1 MPPPPVLPTEILG
14 RAPPEDGMLL
24 ISGEREG
31 RPPDGEYDGE
41 AVRRGGVEKEPEL
54 LRGGL

>member
-1 MPPPPVLPTEILG
+1 MLG
-14 RAPPEDGMLL
+14 RAPPEDGILL

-31 RPPDGEYDGE
+31 RAPDGD